1 MDKTNSKVLTL
12 SFALA
17 GALAGFTLHLLIRIL
32 SGAFGVVARAT
43 DTDVVRHGV
52 PVAFGLVLF
61 AVLQFNPAVMAW
73 GEEVI
78 TEIRKVV
85 FPSGKDTTAMTIV
98 VVIFVAV
105 ASAIITTLDMLSG
118 QFMNLIVK

>member
-17 GALAGFTLHLLIRIL
+17 GALAGFTLHLLIRIM